1 MVQEELLHQYLAK
14 WQDILRLRDWDIR
27 LTLVDIEW
35 RKTGDIKID
44 EDDKNAILMIN
55 AANPKKENL
64 EEVII
69 HELLHIKLW
78 GLDQMLE
85 RLLFSVFGKD
95 ENDPKFDF
103 AYTQFMVLIESTVE
117 DLTKSFLAM
126 GGTNKELSFGRVQ
139 LLVNEELDKARE
151 KLTQAA

>member
-1 MVQEELLHQYLAK
+1 MVQEELLHQYMAK

-44 EDDKNAILMIN
+44 ADDRNAILMIN

-64 EEVII
+64 EEVVI
-69 HELLHIKLW
+69 HELLHVKLW
-78 GLDQMLE
+78 GLDQMIE
-85 RLLFSVFGKD
+85 QLLFSVFGKD

-103 AYTQFMVLIESTVE
+103 AYTQYMGLIECTVE

-126 GGTNKELSFGRVQ
+126 GGTNKDHSFGRVQ
-139 LLVNEELDKARE
+139 LLVNKELDKARE
-151 KLTQAA
+151 KLMQAA

>member
-126 GGTNKELSFGRVQ
+126 GGTNKELSF
-139 LLVNEELDKARE
+139 
-151 KLTQAA
+151 